1 MVKHTYFLLYICC
14 MCSLIALLVHP
25 LNLSIL
31 YISYCN
37 IPDPYFC
44 IRAMCSLAACFHNAE
59 CFIILS
65 QVFQLDRKG
74 KEPIRSDG
82 HCGNVPIWTDFSC
95 LIRRLWEN
103 SQIIEGFMFRQSQ
116 CTDRHKTSVLTCT
129 YSAGALIRRVCK
141 FSVCKF
147 ASASS
152 GKENENILDAVLRK
166 TKHEMNTNVTRAKC
180 SVFELLYTFYLFI

>member
-65 QVFQLDRKG
+65 HVF
-74 KEPIRSDG
+74 
-82 HCGNVPIWTDFSC
+82 
-95 LIRRLWEN
+95 
-103 SQIIEGFMFRQSQ
+103 
-116 CTDRHKTSVLTCT
+116 
-129 YSAGALIRRVCK
+129 
-141 FSVCKF
+141 
-147 ASASS
+147 
-152 GKENENILDAVLRK
+152 
-166 TKHEMNTNVTRAKC
+166 
-180 SVFELLYTFYLFI
+180 